1 MDKKWKIVLA
11 ALSIIIAIAILV
23 FVQFYAKAYKG
34 NVKDF
39 GNQRVYLYLKERST
53 IEDVFSQLSDIGA
66 LNDLESF
73 KWMAEFMEY
82 DHRIIPG
89 KYRII
94 KGESNYH
101 FIKRLRGGSQDG
113 VNVTF
118 INQRTISDLAHQVC
132 SKIDVDSVEFVTLL
146 RNEAFLDSLGFKPQN
161 IISMFIP
168 NTYQFMWATNARKFI
183 VRMKREY
190 KTFWNESRLAKASR
204 IGLSPDEVA
213 TLASI
218 VDEETNKIDEKPI
231 VAGLYINRIK
241 RGIPLQADPTI
252 KFALGDFGRKRI
264 LTVDLG
270 VNSLYNTYK
279 NLGLPPGPIRMPSVE
294 GIDAVLNYSEH
305 KFIFMCA
312 KEDLSGYHNFAT
324 SLHQHNINAQ
334 KYQRAIHQMGI
345 KR

>member
-11 ALSIIIAIAILV
+11 ALSVIIVIAISV
-23 FVQFYAKAYKG
+23 FVQFYAKAYKP

-39 GNQRVYLYLKERST
+39 GDKRVYLYLKEQST
-53 IEDVFSQLSDIGA
+53 IDDVFSQLSVLGA

-89 KYRII
+89 KYKII

-101 FIKRLRGGSQDG
+101 LIKRLRSGSQEG

-118 INQRTISDLAHQVC
+118 INQRTIPDLAHQVC
-132 SKIDVDSVEFVTLL
+132 SKIDVDSVEFVSLL
-146 RNEAFLDSLGFKPQN
+146 RNETFLDSLGFKSHN
-161 IISMFIP
+161 VIAMFIP
-168 NTYQFMWATNARKFI
+168 NTYQFMWATTARKFI
-183 VRMKREY
+183 VRMKREH
-190 KTFWNESRLAKASR
+190 KAFWNESRLAKASR
-204 IGLSPDEVA
+204 IGLKPDEVA

-218 VDEETNKIDEKPI
+218 VDEETNKIDEKPV

-252 KFALGDFGRKRI
+252 KFALGDFARKRI

-270 VNSLYNTYK
+270 VDSPYNTYK